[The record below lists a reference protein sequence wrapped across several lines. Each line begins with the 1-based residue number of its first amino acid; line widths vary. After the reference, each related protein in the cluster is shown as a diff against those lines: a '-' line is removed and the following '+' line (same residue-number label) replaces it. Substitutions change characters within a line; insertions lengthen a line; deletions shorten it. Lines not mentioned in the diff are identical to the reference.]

1 MTVLA
6 CKAQKKAASEYWP
19 LHDIAM
25 TAGG

>member
-6 CKAQKKAASEYWP
+6 CQAQKKAASEYWP
-19 LHDIAM
+19 LHDTAM